1 MVAAAAVETNT
12 TAIADHETRIGTAEG
27 AIADIQA
34 IVATGDDSNAKLRE
48 AISGIQA
55 IVSTGAD
62 SNAKLREELTRVAGL
77 VDDEETGLAAAKE
90 VADAALAQAGQNAT
104 DIAAIAGDYVKASD
118 LVNDVYI
125 FQCGTSD
132 TNFHVVP
139 AKN

>member
-1 MVAAAAVETNT
+1 MAVWLPPPG
-12 TAIADHETRIGTAEG
+12 IRHHSLLSP
-27 AIADIQA
+27 
-34 IVATGDDSNAKLRE
+34 VLR
-48 AISGIQA
+48 
-55 IVSTGAD
+55 T
-62 SNAKLREELTRVAGL
+62 
-77 VDDEETGLAAAKE
+77 AAKE